1 MIVTSALPCDS
12 PAVRKRSIGSSF
24 YPKFLRHP
32 ATGRA
37 IGPRSFEVAIL
48 HVALRT
54 LSPLS
59 KEPSVDAA
67 ADVQLF
73 ANRFAVTP
81 AGPAIDLSTGEPVSL
96 TIAAAG
102 APSEQTRWAVRCDAL
117 RKLHHRAIARLID
130 FGAAGDGQRFE
141 AWACGAPLPAPL
153 PASDLMCEEAAN
165 FLHACSLSS
174 GRLGPDAARS
184 SARGPILLLP
194 PDAGYEDAGEGPSVK
209 PVAPLD
215 IGACGHIDLDRR
227 AVASIA
233 ELFDA
238 TPECRPR
245 VVSLWGPPGAGKT
258 TAIGELARAARLN
271 GLVPVSTALLSA
283 PLAATLQGRTLFVVD
298 DDSRGDGWR
307 ALVDWAMRG
316 PRPHVVLIAG
326 VEEVRSVH
334 GVALDKVAVDRL
346 IDSVRPVELPP
357 ALALR
362 VRRAAERADG
372 RPGRFTSLL
381 WRSPRR
387 RAHAPMARPPE
398 SPRPAS
404 EWSAALRAAEQSAHY
419 GVEGDPESCGSAPGS
434 LVTDP
439 SASLDWPA
447 PGELTGLRR
456 RIDAAI
462 RQLAGGRHAPG
473 DRLLRQA
480 IGGLARRSD
489 WSHAGRGS
497 VALARSLLRRGRA
510 RDAQAALDVA
520 RDYCG
525 RAHQERLLLDVATL
539 AGHAW
544 IDLARLDEAESVLGA
559 AVAAA
564 AASGEPV
571 QMAEASL
578 AMARCLFWR
587 GRYADAGVALWEPPH
602 LLLPD
607 RTRTKILIARSRIAV
622 GLRDLGRA
630 VSCSA
635 DALQRAHAA
644 RDGEG
649 VAAAAC
655 AAAFAH
661 LAVSD
666 LDAVGRDVAV
676 CVAAARAARF
686 PLLAIRARL
695 IFAESE
701 RRRDRRWVATALLR
715 RIERINAGSLPPIV
729 RARSELL
736 ADVLAPGA
744 SVGRI
749 VTRHTGIT
757 GLAALTLLTPDGS
770 GSRDADIPAGH
781 PGSPGCLDPV
791 VDDIVGILHICQHA
805 EDETAVLREVCVRLR
820 DQLHA
825 AGVAFIAAGQTV
837 SPVIALDGGRIGPA
851 VAERAMAAGIVI
863 TPHRT
868 EDTIEAAAPVR
879 YGGATIA
886 AIAVRWTIGA
896 THNLSRVPAV
906 LAMASTAAAPAVAG
920 AMSRRSAAASGGPTE
935 LLGISTATSEL
946 RRAVE
951 RAAAAPFCVL
961 IEGESGSGKELVA
974 RAVHRCGPRRER
986 PFCTLNCAALPD
998 DLVESELFGHARG
1011 AFTGAISERPGVF
1024 EEAHGGTLFLDE
1036 IAELSQRA
1044 QAKVLRVIQEG
1055 ELRRVGENVPRR
1067 VDVRIVSATNRD
1079 LRQEVGQGRFRLD
1092 LLYRLDVI
1100 RIVVSPLRDR
1110 REDIPVLADHFWRDA
1125 AHRVGSRATLAAATL
1140 AALARHDWPGNVRE
1154 LQNVLAALAVRTPK
1168 RGVVPPA
1175 ALPLQFADH
1184 RSCDAWRLEE
1194 ARRTFDERF
1203 VRAALVRNGGHRGQ
1217 AAAELG
1223 LTRQGLTKLLARLGI
1238 TATSFSTAVPG
1249 HPETR
1254 GHQPAPDTNATNATN
1269 ATSATSAT
1277 NATAGRR
1284 NSR

>member
-1 MIVTSALPCDS
+1 LNAVDDIALD
-12 PAVRKRSIGSSF
+12 
-24 YPKFLRHP
+24 
-32 ATGRA
+32 
-37 IGPRSFEVAIL
+37 
-48 HVALRT
+48 
-54 LSPLS
+54 
-59 KEPSVDAA
+59 
-67 ADVQLF
+67 DVQLF
-73 ANRFAVTP
+73 ANRFALTP
-81 AGPAIDLSTGEPVSL
+81 AGEAIDLATGEPVAL
-96 TIAAAG
+96 TIG
-102 APSEQTRWAVRCDAL
+102 PSGEPPEQTRWAIRCDAL
-117 RKLHHRAIARLID
+117 RKIHHRLIARLID

-141 AWACGAPLPAPL
+141 AWACGAPLRAAL
-153 PASDLMCEEAAN
+153 PASDLMCEDAGN
-165 FLHACSLSS
+165 FLRACSLSA

-194 PDAGYEDAGEGPSVK
+194 SDAGYEDGGELPRGTHAPVE
-209 PVAPLD
+209 PVAHGEPVAHIDSGRPVKLVRPVRPAAPARPVR
-215 IGACGHIDLDRR
+215 IEACGHLAVDRR

-238 TPECRPR
+238 TRECRPR

-271 GLVPVSTALLSA
+271 GFVPVTTALLSA
-283 PLAATLQGRTLFVVD
+283 PLAAVLHGRTLFVVD
-298 DDSRGDGWR
+298 DDSRGCGWP

-326 VEEVRSVH
+326 LEEVRSVH
-334 GVALDKVAVDRL
+334 GVALDKVAVDTL

-357 ALALR
+357 VLALR

-372 RPGRFTSLL
+372 RPGRFSSFL
-381 WRSPRR
+381 WGSP
-387 RAHAPMARPPE
+387 PCVARPLQ
-398 SPRPAS
+398 STRPATRPR
-404 EWSAALRAAEQSAHY
+404 AALRAAEEAARY
-419 GVEGDPESCGSAPGS
+419 GVEGDPSSSGPSPGR
-434 LVTDP
+434 LVTDGTG
-439 SASLDWPA
+439 SRDWPA

-456 RIDAAI
+456 RMDAAI

-480 IGGLARRSD
+480 VGGLARRSD
-489 WSHAGRGS
+489 WVHAGRGTL
-497 VALARSLLRRGRA
+497 ALAGSLLRRGRA
-510 RDAQAALDVA
+510 RDAQAAVDVA

-525 RAHQERLLLDVATL
+525 RAHQERSLIDVATL
-539 AGHAW
+539 AGHVW

-559 AVAAA
+559 ATAAA
-564 AASGEPV
+564 TASGDPQ
-571 QMAEASL
+571 QMVEASL

-587 GRYADAGVALWEPPH
+587 GRYADADVALWEPAH

-607 RTRTKILIARSRIAV
+607 RTRTKISIARSRNAV
-622 GLRDLGRA
+622 GLRDFGRA
-630 VSCSA
+630 ISCSA
-635 DALQRAHAA
+635 EALQRAHAA
-644 RDGEG
+644 QDREG
-649 VAAAAC
+649 AAAAAC

-666 LDAVGRDVAV
+666 LDAVRRDVAA

-701 RRRDRRWVATALLR
+701 RRQDHRWVATALLH
-715 RIERINAGSLPPIV
+715 RIKRINAANLPPIV

-736 ADVLAPGA
+736 ADMLAPGA
-744 SVGRI
+744 AIPKI
-749 VTRHTGIT
+749 VTRHAAT
-757 GLAALTLLTPDGS
+757 GLAALALLTPEAP
-770 GSRDADIPAGH
+770 DAGEGDVPARR
-781 PGSPGCLDPV
+781 PGEPGCLDPV

-805 EDETAVLREVCVRLR
+805 EDETAVLREVCIRLR
-820 DQLHA
+820 HQLHA
-825 AGVAFIAAGQTV
+825 AGVGFVAAGQSV
-837 SPVIALDGGRIGPA
+837 SSVIALDGGRIGPA
-851 VAERAMAAGIVI
+851 IAERAMAAGILI
-863 TPHRT
+863 APHRAD
-868 EDTIEAAAPVR
+868 DTVQAAAPVR

-886 AIAVRWTIGA
+886 AIAVRWTIGT
-896 THNLSRVPAV
+896 THNLTRVPAV
-906 LAMASTAAAPAVAG
+906 LTMAATAAAPAVAG
-920 AMSRRSAAASGGPTE
+920 AIARRSAAAGAGPAE
-935 LLGISTATSEL
+935 LLGISPATSDL

-1044 QAKVLRVIQEG
+1044 QAKVLRVIQES

-1079 LRQEVGQGRFRLD
+1079 LRQEVGEGRFRLD
-1092 LLYRLDVI
+1092 LLYRIDVI
-1100 RIVVSPLRDR
+1100 RIVVAPLRDR
-1110 REDIPVLADHFWRDA
+1110 REDIPMLAEHFWRDA
-1125 AHRVGSRATLAAATL
+1125 AQRVSSRATLAAATL

-1168 RGVVPPA
+1168 RGIVPPT
-1175 ALPLQFADH
+1175 ALPPQFADH

-1238 TATSFSTAVPG
+1238 TAASSSTAAPSHAHGPALHSGEPG
-1249 HPETR
+1249 
-1254 GHQPAPDTNATNATN
+1254 Q
-1269 ATSATSAT
+1269 
-1277 NATAGRR
+1277 TARD
-1284 NSR
+1284 